1 MHRKKQRSKK
11 VTLVRDATALGRIVP
26 RMLEA
31 RRLALDT
38 EAASFH
44 RYFDRVFLIQASSD
58 VETWVLDPLQLPD
71 LSVIGQILDDPR
83 VEIVFHDA
91 DFDLRN
97 VNRDYGFTARNI
109 FDTRIAAELASEPR
123 VGLGSLLEK
132 HFGVRLDKKFQRAD
146 WSARPL
152 PAQMLAYA
160 AADTQHLL
168 PLRDRLAA
176 QLKEAGRL
184 SWARDEFRRLES
196 VRWEPS
202 NSDLPAFLKV
212 KHAKSLEKRSLA
224 VLQAVHWWR
233 DVVARSRDAPPF
245 RVLSD
250 QMLISISQ
258 VIPRDLEQLK
268 QAGVPARVVARSGR
282 EILRAVTKGA
292 KASHFV
298 IPRAA
303 RTPRPKP
310 DPVFDRRVARLKQL
324 RDERA
329 KSLSLPAGI
338 LCPNGTLQ
346 ALARAAPTDT
356 VSLKDVNELRD
367 WQRKAIVEKAILSA
381 VKGTD

>member
-250 QMLISISQ
+250 QMLISIARC
-258 VIPRDLEQLK
+258 IPRDLEQLK

-282 EILRAVTKGA
+282 EILRAVAKGA

>member
-1 MHRKKQRSKK
+1 MHTKRQRSKK
-11 VTLVRDATALGRIVP
+11 VTLVRDATAFGRIVP
-26 RMLEA
+26 RILEA

-71 LSVIGQILDDPR
+71 LSVIGRILDDPG

-97 VNRDYGFTARNI
+97 INRDYGFTARNI
-109 FDTRIAAELASEPR
+109 FDTRIAAELAGEPR

-176 QLKEAGRL
+176 QLKDAGRL
-184 SWARDEFRRLES
+184 SWALDEFRRLES

-224 VLQAVHWWR
+224 VLQAVHEWR
-233 DVVARSRDAPPF
+233 DVVARSRDAAPF
-245 RVLSD
+245 RVLGD
-250 QMLISISQ
+250 QMLISVAR
-258 VIPRDLEQLK
+258 VIPRDLEQLE

-282 EILRAVTKGA
+282 EILGAVTKGS

-298 IPRAA
+298 LPRAV
-303 RTPRPKP
+303 RTPRPKS
-310 DPVFDRRVARLKQL
+310 DPVFDRRVERLKQL

-329 KSLSLPAGI
+329 KSLSLPAGV
-338 LCPNGTLQ
+338 LCPNGTIQ

-356 VSLKDVNELRD
+356 VGLKGVNELRN
-367 WQRKAIVEKAILSA
+367 WQRKAIGEKAILGA
-381 VKGTD
+381 VRGTD